1 MKEDEFI
8 NSVVNSFLNGKKG
21 VNWMC
26 PLPDS
31 PWAYSDQVVWAGEA
45 ADILIKEHGFKKELF
60 YISQG
65 LYSGAMNYNYS
76 NQ

>member
-1 MKEDEFI
+1 
-8 NSVVNSFLNGKKG
+8 
-21 VNWMC
+21 MC

-60 YISQG
+60 NISQG
-65 LYSGAMNYNYS
+65 LYSGAINYNYS